1 MGLLRGSLR
10 EATQNSPK
18 QRPLSLPFL
27 KVDEG
32 GLQGFGVYRCCFP
45 SLLVFTL
52 AAGEI
57 LNRIAAGLLEGF
69 WEALV
74 VSHLVAS

>member
-1 MGLLRGSLR
+1 MGLPRGFLRGPIQHSSQT
-10 EATQNSPK
+10 E
-18 QRPLSLPFL
+18 SLPFF

-32 GLQGFGVYRCCFP
+32 GLQSFGVYCCCFP

-57 LNRIAAGLLEGF
+57 LIHVDGGLLEGF

-74 VSHLVAS
+74 VS

>member
-1 MGLLRGSLR
+1 MGLPRGFLRGP
-10 EATQNSPK
+10 TQHSP
-18 QRPLSLPFL
+18 QTESPVTTFF
-27 KVDEG
+27 KVNEG
-32 GLQGFGVYRCCFP
+32 GLQGFGVYCCCFP

-52 AAGEI
+52 VAGEI
-57 LNRIAAGLLEGF
+57 LIHVAEGLLEGF